1 MDAANIQQW
10 DTLTAQAAALVDNL
24 TAAWCEARER
34 RDWTEAG
41 RIITIRRQAMKR
53 WERRVDA
60 WAVAAYGEG
69 VK

>member
-1 MDAANIQQW
+1 MTDIQQW
-10 DTLTAQAAALVDNL
+10 DTLTAQAAALVDRL
-24 TAAWCEARER
+24 AATAEEAKATGDRSR
-34 RDWTEAG
+34 MAAAL
-41 RIITIRRQAMKR
+41 TIRRHAVQR